1 MFDSTDILFMMVSSF
16 LVMIM
21 TPGLAIFY
29 GGLAGKRSAVA
40 IMMQTMFSLGWV
52 SILWIMFGYSLVF
65 SPNSGIAGWLFGS
78 AN

>member
-52 SILWIMFGYSLVF
+52 SIL
-65 SPNSGIAGWLFGS
+65 
-78 AN
+78 